1 MHLPFTAFSQRL
13 SNCGLNLKPLIY
25 LFILAA
31 SPLIAGD
38 GYGPSGRVPPPVQRE
53 LRGVWI
59 ASVGNIDWPSTNG
72 LNTSQQKAELT
83 SLFDRAVELRLNTVI
98 FQVRPACDAL
108 YSSSLEPWSEYLTGT
123 MGRQPE
129 PLYDPLAF
137 AIAEAHRRGL
147 ELHAWFNPFRARH
160 LMAKSPIASS
170 HVSRTHPE
178 WVVHYGKSLWLDPG
192 QKGARQYSLKVIL
205 DVVRRYDID
214 GVHLDDYFYPYKEQ
228 NAAGQ
233 DLEFPDCGSWRK
245 FGAGGKLSRDDWRR
259 ENVNVFVHEL
269 YQSIKAAK
277 PWVKFGIS
285 PFGIWRPGNPPQ
297 IKGLDAFEVLHA
309 DSRKWLEEGW
319 VDYLAPQLYWSV
331 AAPETSFPVLLR
343 WWAQQ
348 NPRGRLVCP
357 GLNSYN
363 AGRSWPTEEILEQIR
378 LARRQNGISGHIHF
392 DSKALMRN
400 GALDAALQREV
411 YSEPA
416 LIPATPWLARS
427 DPPRPEL
434 RLRSEREST
443 ILDWTV
449 PNGPPVQT
457 WLLQTQSRGKWTT
470 QILAGSERSMRFTQ
484 ARPEVVALTCVDRF
498 GNAGPACVVEQ
509 KN

>member
-1 MHLPFTAFSQRL
+1 
-13 SNCGLNLKPLIY
+13 
-25 LFILAA
+25 
-31 SPLIAGD
+31 
-38 GYGPSGRVPPPVQRE
+38 
-53 LRGVWI
+53 
-59 ASVGNIDWPSTNG
+59 
-72 LNTSQQKAELT
+72 
-83 SLFDRAVELRLNTVI
+83 
-98 FQVRPACDAL
+98 
-108 YSSSLEPWSEYLTGT
+108 
-123 MGRQPE
+123 
-129 PLYDPLAF
+129 
-137 AIAEAHRRGL
+137 
-147 ELHAWFNPFRARH
+147 
-160 LMAKSPIASS
+160 
-170 HVSRTHPE
+170 
-178 WVVHYGKSLWLDPG
+178 
-192 QKGARQYSLKVIL
+192 
-205 DVVRRYDID
+205 
-214 GVHLDDYFYPYKEQ
+214 
-228 NAAGQ
+228 
-233 DLEFPDCGSWRK
+233 
-245 FGAGGKLSRDDWRR
+245 
-259 ENVNVFVHEL
+259 VNVFVHEL

-348 NPRGRLVCP
+348 NPGGRLICP

-363 AGRSWPTEEILEQIR
+363 AGRSWPTEEIVEQIR
-378 LARRQNGISGHIHF
+378 LARRQSGVSGHIHF

-411 YSEPA
+411 YSEAA

-427 DPPRPEL
+427 SPPRPEL
-434 RLRSEREST
+434 RLRIDREST

-449 PNGPPVQT
+449 PNGPPVQA
-457 WLLQTQSRGKWTT
+457 WLLQTQTRGKWTT
-470 QILAGSERSMRFTQ
+470 QVLAGAERSMRFTQ